1 MARDEPVRLAV
12 IGAGRMGRTHLRA
25 LARTR
30 GVEAVAAVDP
40 VDGVRAQLE
49 REGLRTWSSA
59 DQLLDA
65 GGFDA
70 VLIAAPTDLH
80 LDLVTR
86 FAGAGL
92 PILCEKPCGVHAGE
106 TARAVRAAADAD
118 IVLQV
123 GYWRRFVPALVTV
136 RERLLAGEYGSLL
149 LVSCWQWDAQPP
161 PASFRER
168 SGGILL
174 DMGVHEFDQLRW
186 LTGREIEEV
195 IAVAAAPDA
204 DSATALV
211 QLDDGTGALVSLGR
225 MFPQGDCCWLEL
237 MGTSGHVR
245 EPFVW
250 GEQGVRVFHDALIAQ
265 AEAFAGAVRGEAPRG
280 ATGEDAIRAI
290 QAADRAAGS
299 PAASRE

>member
-1 MARDEPVRLAV
+1 VAHVEPVRLAV

-30 GVEAVAAVDP
+30 GVKTVAAVDP
-40 VDGVRAQLE
+40 VDGVREELE
-49 REGLRTWSSA
+49 REGLRTWAGA
-59 DQLLDA
+59 DALLDA

-92 PILCEKPCGVHAGE
+92 PILCEKPCGRHAGE
-106 TARAVRAAADAD
+106 TAQAVRAAADAD

-123 GYWRRFVPALVTV
+123 GYWRRFVPALAAL
-136 RERLLAGEYGSLL
+136 RERLLAGAFGLPL
-149 LVSCWQWDAQPP
+149 FVSCWQWDAQPP
-161 PASFRER
+161 AASFRER

-186 LTGREIEEV
+186 LTGREIEDV
-195 IAVAAAPDA
+195 TALAVATDA

-225 MFPQGDCCWLEL
+225 MFPHGDCCWLEL
-237 MGTSGHVR
+237 MGTSGHAR
-245 EPFVW
+245 ELFMW
-250 GEQGVRVFHDALIAQ
+250 GEEGVQIFEDALVAQ

-290 QAADRAAGS
+290 EAADRAAQS
-299 PAASRE
+299 LATPRR